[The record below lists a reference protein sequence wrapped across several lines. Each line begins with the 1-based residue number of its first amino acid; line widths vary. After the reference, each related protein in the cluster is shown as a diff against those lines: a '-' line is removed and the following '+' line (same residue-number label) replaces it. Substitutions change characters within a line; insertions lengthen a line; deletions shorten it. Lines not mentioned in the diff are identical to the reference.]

1 MHPLL
6 GALLNPR
13 RLTSRWQRRRPWS
26 LLHSW
31 WKDERHSLTRAKARL
46 PGLAALL
53 LLTPL
58 LGLEIARRSDNI
70 RIEKDTQRREQL
82 EVVMAALL
90 SVKRTVFDWGH
101 WNDAYEFAAGRNPG
115 FVSLDVANTSL
126 FDGEARMVIFGPG
139 GKTLLAYSRGI
150 RSRHA
155 ATTNSHGV
163 GGGVPQELIR
173 CARDQLPALVTLNSF
188 RRLACP
194 SDDGQLYMGV
204 ITPLT
209 DNASLR
215 PARGALVLFEPLL
228 KSDYGPNLSDSLS
241 QLGEAVHFMATDDA
255 AAAARADVELVDPPI
270 HSNDRQRLG
279 LRRQPVL
286 PIVARS
292 LADDLLLILAIVAG
306 LLVFR
311 ILLVLERRRQKVQLR
326 KVERRAAQRIRR
338 ACRDLDALLE
348 GVRMGPEGL
357 PHGPSETHVL
367 ARLIHNETETA
378 TDSDLVLLPEHDAA
392 TMESRL
398 AEVANRFQ
406 HFLRSARSLA
416 LFDSLTQLPNR
427 RYFIEQL
434 QIEVQR
440 AHRSRQASAILF
452 VDVDKFKNINDTYGH
467 DAGDAALVITAQRLR
482 DQIRGGDFLARY
494 GGDEFAILMAPY
506 AGPDRSGGD
515 LRSQA
520 RQLAQRVAK
529 AFDAS
534 FQVAGVSI
542 EISLSIGIATVEPD
556 ETDIE
561 ACIKRSDIAMYQAK
575 QHKHSRI
582 SIFEA
587 NAAPTELDD
596 YSLYSDLMRALRQG
610 ELRMLFQPIV
620 DGSDTIHGVE
630 ALARWHHPQQGDVS
644 PEVFIALAER
654 YRQMDILGEELVR
667 LAIEGFVRLRQQ
679 LGPELQLFVNVT
691 PSQLSHPNIVHRLLG
706 LLAWEGIPFHLLTLE
721 ITERSVL
728 ESTDTVAGNIRLLQ
742 DQGVR
747 LALDDFGTGYSSL
760 NLLITLKPNGV
771 KIDKSFVTAMHVNPF
786 ANQIVTMIAGL
797 ASRMELDL
805 VAEGVDNP
813 DTLVL
818 LQNLGLRFFQGFLYC
833 SPLSVEGVLAR
844 YSSGSGS
851 QVALSGG
858 PPSGPA

>member
-1 MHPLL
+1 M
-6 GALLNPR
+6 
-13 RLTSRWQRRRPWS
+13 S

-31 WKDERHSLTRAKARL
+31 WKDERHSLPQAKARL

-58 LGLEIARRSDNI
+58 LGLEIARRSHNV

-90 SVKRTVFDWGH
+90 SVQRTVFDWGH
-101 WNDAYEFAAGRNPG
+101 WDDAYEFAAGRNPG
-115 FVSLDVANTSL
+115 FVSLDVATTSL

-139 GKTLLAYSRGI
+139 GKTLLTYSRG
-150 RSRHA
+150 SRR
-155 ATTNSHGV
+155 GV
-163 GGGVPQELIR
+163 QQELIG

-194 SDDGQLYMGV
+194 SDDGQLYVGV

-209 DNASLR
+209 DSANLR

-228 KSDYGPNLSDSLS
+228 KSDYGPNLSGSLS
-241 QLGEAVHFMATDDA
+241 QLGEAVQFMAPDA
-255 AAAARADVELVDPPI
+255 TATAAAARAGVELVDPPI

-292 LADDLLLILAIVAG
+292 LADDLLLILAMVAG

-311 ILLVLERRRQKVQLR
+311 ILLVLERRRQKVQQR
-326 KVERRAAQRIRR
+326 KVERRAAQLIRR

-348 GVRMGPEGL
+348 GMGMGPEGL
-357 PHGPSETHVL
+357 PHGPSETLVL

-378 TDSDLVLLPEHDAA
+378 PDSDPPLFPEHKAA
-392 TMESRL
+392 SMESRL

-434 QIEVQR
+434 QIESQR

-482 DQIRGGDFLARY
+482 DQIRSGDFLARY
-494 GGDEFAILMAPY
+494 GGDEFAILMAPF
-506 AGPDRSGGD
+506 AGPDSSGGD

-529 AFDAS
+529 AFEAS
-534 FQVAGVSI
+534 CLVAGVPI
-542 EISLSIGIATVEPD
+542 EISLSIGVTTVEPD
-556 ETDIE
+556 ESDIE

-582 SIFEA
+582 SIFETD
-587 NAAPTELDD
+587 AATTQLDD
-596 YSLYSDLMRALRQG
+596 YRLYSDLMRALRQG

-630 ALARWHHPQQGDVS
+630 ALARWHHPQEGDVS

-654 YRQMDILGEELVR
+654 YRQMDILGEELLR

-679 LGPELQLFVNVT
+679 LGPELQLSVNVT
-691 PSQLSHPNIVHRLLG
+691 PSQLTHPTVVHRLLG
-706 LLAWEGIPFHLLTLE
+706 LLAREGIPPHRLTVE

-728 ESTDTVAGNIRLLQ
+728 ESTDTVTGNIRLLQ
-742 DQGVR
+742 GQGVR
-747 LALDDFGTGYSSL
+747 LTLDDFGTGYSSL
-760 NLLITLKPNGV
+760 NLLNTLKPNGL

-786 ANQIVTMIAGL
+786 ANQIVTLIAGL
-797 ASRMELDL
+797 GSRMELDPPT
-805 VAEGVDNP
+805 VSKV
-813 DTLVL
+813 V
-818 LQNLGLRFFQGFLYC
+818 R
-833 SPLSVEGVLAR
+833 SV
-844 YSSGSGS
+844 
-851 QVALSGG
+851 
-858 PPSGPA
+858 

>member
-1 MHPLL
+1 M
-6 GALLNPR
+6 
-13 RLTSRWQRRRPWS
+13 S

-31 WKDERHSLTRAKARL
+31 WKAERNALPQAKARL

-58 LGLEIARRSDNI
+58 LGLEIARRSHNV

-90 SVKRTVFDWGH
+90 SVQRTVFDWGH
-101 WNDAYEFAAGRNPG
+101 WDDAYEFAAGRNPG
-115 FVSLDVANTSL
+115 FVSLDVATTTSL

-139 GKTLLAYSRGI
+139 GKTLLTYSRG
-150 RSRHA
+150 SRR
-155 ATTNSHGV
+155 GV
-163 GGGVPQELIR
+163 QQELIG

-194 SDDGQLYMGV
+194 SDNGQLYMGV

-209 DNASLR
+209 DSANLR

-228 KSDYGPNLSDSLS
+228 KSDYGPNLSGSLS
-241 QLGEAVHFMATDDA
+241 QLGEAVQFMAPDA
-255 AAAARADVELVDPPI
+255 TATAAAARAGVELVDPPI

-292 LADDLLLILAIVAG
+292 LADDLLLILAMVAG

-311 ILLVLERRRQKVQLR
+311 ILLVLELRRQKVQQR
-326 KVERRAAQRIRR
+326 KVERRAAQLIRR

-348 GVRMGPEGL
+348 GMGMGPEGL
-357 PHGPSETHVL
+357 PHGPSETLVL

-378 TDSDLVLLPEHDAA
+378 PDSDPPLFPEHKAA
-392 TMESRL
+392 SMESRL

-434 QIEVQR
+434 QIESQR

-482 DQIRGGDFLARY
+482 DQIRSGDFLARY
-494 GGDEFAILMAPY
+494 GGDEFAILMAPF
-506 AGPDRSGGD
+506 AGPDSSGGD

-529 AFDAS
+529 AFEAS
-534 FQVAGVSI
+534 CLVAGVPI
-542 EISLSIGIATVEPD
+542 EISLSIGVTTVEPD
-556 ETDIE
+556 ESDIE

-582 SIFEA
+582 SIFETD
-587 NAAPTELDD
+587 AATTQLDD
-596 YSLYSDLMRALRQG
+596 YRLYSDLMRALRQG

-630 ALARWHHPQQGDVS
+630 ALARWHHPQEGDVS

-654 YRQMDILGEELVR
+654 YRQMDILGEELLR

-679 LGPELQLFVNVT
+679 LGPELQLSVNVT
-691 PSQLSHPNIVHRLLG
+691 PSQLTHPTVVHRLLG
-706 LLAWEGIPFHLLTLE
+706 LLAREGIPPHRLTVE

-728 ESTDTVAGNIRLLQ
+728 ESTDTVTGNIRLLQ
-742 DQGVR
+742 GQGVR
-747 LALDDFGTGYSSL
+747 LTLDDFGTGYSSL
-760 NLLITLKPNGV
+760 NLLNTLKPNGL

-786 ANQIVTMIAGL
+786 ANQIVTLIAGL
-797 ASRMELDL
+797 GSRMELDPPT
-805 VAEGVDNP
+805 VSKV
-813 DTLVL
+813 V
-818 LQNLGLRFFQGFLYC
+818 R
-833 SPLSVEGVLAR
+833 SV
-844 YSSGSGS
+844 
-851 QVALSGG
+851 
-858 PPSGPA
+858 

>member
-1 MHPLL
+1 
-6 GALLNPR
+6 
-13 RLTSRWQRRRPWS
+13 
-26 LLHSW
+26 
-31 WKDERHSLTRAKARL
+31 
-46 PGLAALL
+46 
-53 LLTPL
+53 
-58 LGLEIARRSDNI
+58 
-70 RIEKDTQRREQL
+70 
-82 EVVMAALL
+82 MAALL

-101 WNDAYEFAAGRNPG
+101 WDDAYEFAAGRNPD
-115 FVSLDVANTSL
+115 FVSLEVATTSL
-126 FDGEARMVIFGPG
+126 FDGEARMVIFNPG
-139 GKTLLAYSRGI
+139 GKTLLTYSRGT
-150 RSRHA
+150 RR
-155 ATTNSHGV
+155 GV
-163 GGGVPQELIR
+163 QQELIR

-194 SDDGQLYMGV
+194 SDDGELYVGV

-209 DNASLR
+209 DSASLR

-228 KSDYGPNLSDSLS
+228 KSDYGPNLSGRLS
-241 QLGEAVHFMATDDA
+241 QLGEAVRFMAPGDA
-255 AAAARADVELVDPPI
+255 VAAARAGVELVDPPI

-292 LADDLLLILAIVAG
+292 LADDLLLILAMVAG

-311 ILLVLERRRQKVQLR
+311 ILLVLERRRQKVQQR

-348 GVRMGPEGL
+348 GMGMGPEGL
-357 PHGPSETHVL
+357 PHGPSETLVL

-378 TDSDLVLLPEHDAA
+378 PDNDPLLFPENEAA
-392 TMESRL
+392 SMESRL

-406 HFLRSARSLA
+406 HFLRSACSLA

-434 QIEVQR
+434 QVESQR

-452 VDVDKFKNINDTYGH
+452 VDIDKFKNINDTYGH

-482 DQIRGGDFLARY
+482 DQIRSGDFLARY
-494 GGDEFAILMAPY
+494 GGDEFAILMAPF
-506 AGPDRSGGD
+506 AGGD

-529 AFDAS
+529 AFEAS
-534 FQVAGVSI
+534 CLVAGVPI
-542 EISLSIGIATVEPD
+542 EISLSIGVTTVEPD
-556 ETDIE
+556 ESDIE

-575 QHKHSRI
+575 QLKHSRI
-582 SIFEA
+582 SIFETD
-587 NAAPTELDD
+587 AATTQLDD
-596 YSLYSDLMRALRQG
+596 YRLYSDLMRALRQG
-610 ELRMLFQPIV
+610 ELCMLFQPIV

-630 ALARWHHPQQGDVS
+630 ALARWHHPQEGDVS

-654 YRQMDILGEELVR
+654 YRQMDILGVELLR

-679 LGPELQLFVNVT
+679 LGPELQLSVNVT
-691 PSQLSHPNIVHRLLG
+691 PSQLTHPTVVHRLLG
-706 LLAWEGIPFHLLTLE
+706 LLAREGIPPHRLTVE

-728 ESTDTVAGNIRLLQ
+728 ESTDTVTGNIRLLQ

-747 LALDDFGTGYSSL
+747 LTLDDFGTGFSSL
-760 NLLITLKPNGV
+760 NLLNTLKPNGL
-771 KIDKSFVTAMHVNPF
+771 KIDKSFVMAMHVNPF
-786 ANQIVTMIAGL
+786 ANQIVTLIAGL
-797 ASRMELDL
+797 GSRMELNL

-818 LQNLGLRFFQGFLYC
+818 LQNLGLRFFQGFHFC

-851 QVALSGG
+851 PAALSGG
-858 PPSGPA
+858 PPSGPTGAGATG